1 MLLDGFPRSLEQEGR
16 ARWVLVSRE
25 GRGESQDLVVYFGC
39 PKGVLKERYVKR
51 GRGVDDG
58 ELFEKRFEQHER
70 ECLDVV
76 ALYREKGVLVE
87 VSYR

>member
-16 ARWVLVSRE
+16 RGGCLCL
-25 GRGESQDLVVYFGC
+25 GRGEGSLRIWWFILGVLR
-39 PKGVLKERYVKR
+39 VLKERYVKR